1 MTDNNKPR
9 PDDGEAE
16 FEYGAWVEFKLNT
29 NLFGIIVGFDAMGF
43 KYDVQ
48 LSPSGAV
55 VPFYGVTLRALESSD
70 EFEPPVKDEAEADA
84 GVVIDFTRAKALRA
98 ATKTQGVA

>member
-1 MTDNNKPR
+1 MNTNNNKPQ
-9 PDDGEAE
+9 PNDGEAD
-16 FEYGAWVEFKLNT
+16 FDYGDWVEFKLNT
-29 NLFGIIVGFDAMGF
+29 NLFGIVVGFDAMCL

-55 VPFYGVTLRALESSD
+55 VPFFGVTLRALESSD
-70 EFEPPVKDEAEADA
+70 EFEPPVEDEADA

-98 ATKTQGVA
+98 GTKTQGAA